1 MKKILFTLL
10 VLVASLEINA
20 SSGGFEVIKDL
31 KEIKQERIVVQ
42 EFFFY
47 GCPHCQRLESP
58 LNEWLSTIDPS
69 KVEFE
74 KIPVDYG
81 KLSLLSAKHHYAAK
95 ALNRIEDFKP
105 LYFNELVKK
114 RKKISD
120 NLAIELLVSLGEKE
134 SKIKEAMNS
143 FMVKQN
149 IQRVKKLTKKY
160 KIYTV
165 PSFVINGKYKVDAQT
180 AGGEKNIFNV
190 INSKLKD

>member
-1 MKKILFTLL
+1 MKKILLTLFIL
-10 VLVASLEINA
+10 VSSLEINA
-20 SSGGFEVIKDL
+20 SNGGFEVISDL

-47 GCPHCQRLESP
+47 GCPHCQRLEAP
-58 LNEWLSTIDPS
+58 LNKWLSKLDPS

-120 NLAIELLVSLGEKE
+120 ELAINILVSLGEKE
-134 SKIKEAMNS
+134 NKVKEAMDS

-149 IQRVKKLTKKY
+149 IERVKKLTKKY

-180 AGGEKNIFNV
+180 ANGEKNIFNV
-190 INSKLKD
+190 IDSKLKN